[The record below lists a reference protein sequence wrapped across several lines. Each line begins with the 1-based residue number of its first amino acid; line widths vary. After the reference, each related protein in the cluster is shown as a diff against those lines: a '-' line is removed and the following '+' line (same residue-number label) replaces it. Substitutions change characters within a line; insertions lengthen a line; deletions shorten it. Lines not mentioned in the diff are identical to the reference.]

1 MNVQQLPAAGAE
13 GLSTTA
19 RRSPSGTFPFRT
31 LPTMT
36 TYVSFSDTGGRIGRI
51 HWANTVPF
59 RGGTIWGQMQWD
71 KIWPAKPEEICI
83 GRYVEAV
90 RLVGKQI
97 NQFLATVKQA
107 GNAFAEFRLAVG
119 AAAVEAGKIDSAY
132 IFDTSLKEL
141 KKPPHR

>member
-1 MNVQQLPAAGAE
+1 
-13 GLSTTA
+13 
-19 RRSPSGTFPFRT
+19 
-31 LPTMT
+31 MT

-59 RGGTIWGQMQWD
+59 RGGTSWGQMQWD
-71 KIWPAKPEEICI
+71 KLWPATPEEISARI

-90 RLVGKQI
+90 RLLGKQM
-97 NQFLATVKQA
+97 NQFLASMKQA
-107 GNAFAEFRLAVG
+107 GNAFAEFGLAVG
-119 AAAVEAGKIDSAY
+119 AAAGEAGKINSAY